1 MAQEIDE
8 MLANSLSLE
17 DEEAVQAELR
27 ELQLETVRP
36 THYVLPTNSSQL
48 GITAR
53 RERRRTTS
61 RAPFCTNGA
70 TSQPRQGYVGICFR
84 CFIADADTMAEPQS
98 QNQERER
105 VPVAA

>member
-1 MAQEIDE
+1 

-27 ELQLETVRP
+27 ELQLETVRS
-36 THYVLPTNSSQL
+36 THYVLPTDSSQL